1 MAEQRIIPQGAPEAF
16 ERLIE
21 LMDTLR
27 SEGGCPWDGK
37 QTHHSLVRY
46 LIEESYEVIEAIES
60 QEQVNYELLKEE
72 LGDVLL
78 QVLFHARIAGER
90 SVEEGG
96 FSIADVVE
104 GLNQKL
110 ERRHPHVFGDSS
122 AHLLSDQEVTAQ
134 WDELKK
140 QEKPERLSVFDGIP
154 PHLPALALADKVIS
168 KADKGQVSLDV
179 AGVAADGGEESAC
192 AVELFEMVQRARAQ
206 GIDAEGALRR
216 LMYALI
222 QSSEK

>member
-1 MAEQRIIPQGAPEAF
+1 MAEQRIVPQGASEAF
-16 ERLIE
+16 ERSIE
-21 LMDTLR
+21 LMDVLR

-46 LIEESYEVIEAIES
+46 LVEESYEVIEAIEA

-90 SVEEGG
+90 GVEEGG

-122 AHLLSDQEVTAQ
+122 VRSLNDKEVTAQ
-134 WDELKK
+134 WEELKK
-140 QEKPERLSVFDGIP
+140 QEKPERLFVFDGIP
-154 PHLPALALADKVIS
+154 PHLPALALADKVIA

-179 AGVAADGGEESAC
+179 AGVVAPDDEHAAF

-206 GIDAEGALRR
+206 GVDAEGALRR
-216 LMYALI
+216 LMYAVI
-222 QSSEK
+222 HSSGK